1 MSLKE
6 FSKNDVFRN
15 SLTTFPRFEF
25 KIYKGNAY
33 LNNSNLPHVT
43 YGGFELEDKTTYA
56 ILDFSLEESAVLI
69 GLI

>member
-33 LNNSNLPHVT
+33 LNNSNLPYVP
-43 YGGFELEDKTTYA
+43 YGGFEVEDRIKYA
-56 ILDFSLEESAVLI
+56 ILDFSIEESAVLL